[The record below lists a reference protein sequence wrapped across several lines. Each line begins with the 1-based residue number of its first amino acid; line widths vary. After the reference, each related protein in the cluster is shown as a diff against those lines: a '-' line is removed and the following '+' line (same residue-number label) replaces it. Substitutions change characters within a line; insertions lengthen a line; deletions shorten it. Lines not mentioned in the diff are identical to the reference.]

1 MKINISSI
9 LFYLLS
15 LFSIYGCGT
24 GLGEWSISSLYTQKI
39 EGTSKI
45 LYKYDAWGGRDSNAN
60 GFIILDSTESFEIDL
75 PNELPFYNLSEIP
88 NKINIEGVTHDCY
101 NSCGDDYYKSTP
113 IFKVMKTENDINNDI
128 NIITR
133 IYQYRGYSEKTNGL
147 ERYVFESFKETR
159 DSLFFYD
166 LNDVESINGQHMNE
180 LKVKKGEIY
189 LIENKN
195 HEIEKI
201 SIIEIKL
208 ANKTKELVHDRNVF
222 LTPKYKT
229 KSSQFSER
237 GIFRPV
243 KIPHK

>member
-1 MKINISSI
+1 MKIPII

-15 LFSIYGCGT
+15 LFLIYGCGK
-24 GLGEWSISSLYTQKI
+24 GLGEWSISSLYAQKI

-60 GFIILDSTESFEIDL
+60 GFIILDSTESFKIDL

-133 IYQYRGYSEKTNGL
+133 IYQYRGYSEKTSGL

-159 DSLFFYD
+159 DSLFFFD
-166 LNDVESINGQHMNE
+166 LNDVESMNGQHLDE

-195 HEIEKI
+195 NEIEKI
-201 SIIEIKL
+201 FIKEIKL
-208 ANKTKELVHDRNVF
+208 ANKTKEFVHDRDVF
-222 LTPKYKT
+222 LTPKHKT
-229 KSSQFSER
+229 NSSQFSER
-237 GIFRPV
+237 GIFREV
-243 KIPHK
+243 KISQK